1 MISEKAFAVKEK
13 NDCLRHES
21 RAHRSAFF
29 FTWTQSFCSA
39 AVPDLSNTAH
49 CLFLDGLAFSDVCL
63 VCLVGMNPAQGE
75 WNGVHQVVR
84 GENLVVRRYETGGGK
99 VVPFHFR
106 LCYADSTHHIGGI
119 SMKQAIIYARGRKRG
134 KLLEQITVCKLF
146 ARRNGY
152 RAVRVVCQ
160 TGSFPTIQ
168 KLARDPVEDIIIAF
182 PSVLGS
188 PAYFLS
194 RRTRLNLAGKRVLIA
209 TKEVSA

>member
-1 MISEKAFAVKEK
+1 MEWCASGCPEV
-13 NDCLRHES
+13 
-21 RAHRSAFF
+21 
-29 FTWTQSFCSA
+29 
-39 AVPDLSNTAH
+39 
-49 CLFLDGLAFSDVCL
+49 
-63 VCLVGMNPAQGE
+63 AQ
-75 WNGVHQVVR
+75 

-99 VVPFHFR
+99 VVPFPFR
-106 LCYADSTHHIGGI
+106 LCYADSTNHFGGI

-134 KLLEQITVCKLF
+134 KLLEQIAVCKLF
-146 ARRNGY
+146 AECNGY

>member
-1 MISEKAFAVKEK
+1 MEWCASGCPEV
-13 NDCLRHES
+13 
-21 RAHRSAFF
+21 
-29 FTWTQSFCSA
+29 
-39 AVPDLSNTAH
+39 
-49 CLFLDGLAFSDVCL
+49 
-63 VCLVGMNPAQGE
+63 AQ
-75 WNGVHQVVR
+75 

-99 VVPFHFR
+99 VVPFPFR
-106 LCYADSTHHIGGI
+106 LCYADSTNHFGGI

-168 KLARDPVEDIIIAF
+168 KLARDSVEDIIIAF